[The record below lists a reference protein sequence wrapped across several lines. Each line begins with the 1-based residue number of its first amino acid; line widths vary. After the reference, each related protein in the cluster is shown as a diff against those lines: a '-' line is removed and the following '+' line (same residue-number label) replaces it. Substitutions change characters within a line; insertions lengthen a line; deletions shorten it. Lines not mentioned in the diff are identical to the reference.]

1 VTDGPTPDDPAGPP
15 AAAEG
20 VLSWVSPDKPPEQ
33 LWGAVMTASEIELR
47 ELHSRLWPHLRFDE
61 AGFHRS
67 PATFRWLMAKRA
79 VSRAHGEDAS
89 LGLASLAEGL
99 TTVWQANPGL
109 QVEML
114 QALMQ
119 GGSIDTV
126 LRQFAEIAG
135 LPVEAL
141 GLDLPDEEANRIQD

>member
-1 VTDGPTPDDPAGPP
+1 
-15 AAAEG
+15 
-20 VLSWVSPDKPPEQ
+20 
-33 LWGAVMTASEIELR
+33 MTASEIELR
-47 ELHSRLWPHLRFDE
+47 ELHNRLWPHLHFDE
-61 AGFHRS
+61 SGFRRS

-99 TTVWQANPGL
+99 TSVWQEHPGL

-114 QALMQ
+114 RTLMQ
-119 GGSIDTV
+119 GGSINDLLV
-126 LRQFAEIAG
+126 RFAEVAG

-141 GLDLPDEEANRIQD
+141 GLRDEKANPVQD